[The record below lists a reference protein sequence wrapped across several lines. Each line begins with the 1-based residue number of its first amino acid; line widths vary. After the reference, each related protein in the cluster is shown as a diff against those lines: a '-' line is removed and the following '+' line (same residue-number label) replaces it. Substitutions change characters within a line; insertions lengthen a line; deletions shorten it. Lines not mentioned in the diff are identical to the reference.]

1 MLTPGDSFPF
11 FLQRRFPPA
20 RPSSCLGSA
29 SGFGSNSA
37 CVDGRPLP
45 PHRHRCRPSLC
56 RPPEL
61 LLGSQSYGPE
71 IDIWSAGCIM
81 FELLTGKPLFSGKVL
96 DPREEC
102 TSRTG
107 AAGVGCAG
115 RASTMRAGTWQSPSR
130 QLHPGQNPTAAN
142 DELGMCEKIFGIM
155 GKATEKT
162 MPGCT
167 RYSNYRHI
175 DFGNPRYP
183 NASQLRQ
190 HLLRSGVTDPVV
202 RAGCWREGGVAGEV
216 GGSQGG
222 KRGLGVIGKPAC
234 NLSALAQL
242 RGQATF
248 RAPFPR
254 PPGAQP
260 D

>member
-45 PHRHRCRPSLC
+45 PHRHRRRPSLC

-202 RAGCWREGGVAGEV
+202 RAGCWREGGGCWRSWGIPGGEKGFGCDWEAGMQPV
-216 GGSQGG
+216 STGPAPGSSN
-222 KRGLGVIGKPAC
+222 LPCPLPPATRR
-234 NLSALAQL
+234 S
-242 RGQATF
+242 T
-248 RAPFPR
+248 
-254 PPGAQP
+254 
-260 D
+260 